1 MPPGKFIPLFE
12 SNGFITQLDFY
23 NLEHV
28 MVFQREAKAKG
39 LPVLPISVNQS
50 RQHMREEGYIQHV
63 QELVDIYSPDGIELE
78 LTETAFDVLG
88 EALRTHSLDIVQ
100 RLHGMGFSIDMDDF
114 GSGYSDLSL
123 LNQLPLDVMKID
135 RSMLLASEGSER
147 MQTVLRQMI
156 ELGHALGMKVI
167 CEGIETEEQEQLLI
181 ACGCE
186 YGQGFLY
193 GKPMR
198 RADYENFLR
207 AHA

>member
-1 MPPGKFIPLFE
+1 
-12 SNGFITQLDFY
+12 
-23 NLEHV
+23 
-28 MVFQREAKAKG
+28 
-39 LPVLPISVNQS
+39 
-50 RQHMREEGYIQHV
+50 
-63 QELVDIYSPDGIELE
+63 
-78 LTETAFDVLG
+78 
-88 EALRTHSLDIVQ
+88 
-100 RLHGMGFSIDMDDF
+100 
-114 GSGYSDLSL
+114 
-123 LNQLPLDVMKID
+123 
-135 RSMLLASEGSER
+135 